1 MLRALS
7 ALSLARVAP
16 TAAPRVRGFAT
27 TARRAGFWDNIL
39 PLIQGNRRERQLQ
52 RKQGGL
58 LPDDYKK
65 IQEDQRREA
74 MIAAQSYTGEALVED
89 SFDTP
94 EIRSEEAQRRSADT
108 KRERRL
114 LRKRWGGL
122 TAPGGVEKA
131 EHKYSTAVFRI
142 SPRKLN
148 MLAQQVNGKPID
160 FAILQMQFSAKRA
173 ARRIRS
179 TLVLA
184 RDHAAAKGMDPRTL
198 VVSEAW
204 VTKGTFLARLEIKGR
219 GRAGIMH
226 HPRSRMHI
234 VLRPGKSWEQREEE
248 KIERARRHVRSMRTG
263 GVVRGN
269 PKVVNGFQRPGWAW

>member
-27 TARRAGFWDNIL
+27 TARRTVFWDNIL

-74 MIAAQSYTGEALVED
+74 MVAAQSSTGEALVED

-142 SPRKLN
+142 SCL
-148 MLAQQVNGKPID
+148 LYTSD
-160 FAILQMQFSAKRA
+160 A
-173 ARRIRS
+173 A
-179 TLVLA
+179 
-184 RDHAAAKGMDPRTL
+184 D
-198 VVSEAW
+198 E
-204 VTKGTFLARLEIKGR
+204 
-219 GRAGIMH
+219 
-226 HPRSRMHI
+226 
-234 VLRPGKSWEQREEE
+234 
-248 KIERARRHVRSMRTG
+248 
-263 GVVRGN
+263 
-269 PKVVNGFQRPGWAW
+269 